1 MERVVALAAQNDD
14 EKALKQFIAAVNRD
28 IKELNKTI
36 SDNFQIFAEVLT
48 KNIVECINKN
58 QLEEKTIKIVL
69 GRYITLKII
78 QDNMQELEETYLK
91 LNDKYKNNID
101 IVNKI
106 IRQINPV
113 KMWEHIGDEIKE
125 KFDLAENNI
134 IKKLEKYNEEN
145 TEGIFGYISKIKKE
159 KIQKEIDNMYQI
171 NEIERWSIKKWI
183 NKGNSVKKYLN
194 EEEKKQLNEV
204 QEEVSKI
211 GQLDVKNLSSYAKQ
225 ELKKLSEQLI
235 EDIGK
240 EEFFKKS
247 NDLKEK
253 IQSAEKE
260 VKENIKMEI
269 KKEMA
274 IIRYKS

>member
-1 MERVVALAAQNDD
+1 M
-14 EKALKQFIAAVNRD
+14 KI
-28 IKELNKTI
+28 
-36 SDNFQIFAEVLT
+36 
-48 KNIVECINKN
+48 
-58 QLEEKTIKIVL
+58 EEKTIKVVL
-69 GRYITLKII
+69 DRYITLKII
-78 QDNMQELEETYLK
+78 QDNMQELEETYLR

-106 IRQINPV
+106 IGQINPV
-113 KMWEHIGDEIKE
+113 KIWEHIGDEIKE
-125 KFDLAENNI
+125 KFDLSENNI

-171 NEIERWSIKKWI
+171 NEMERWSIKKWI

>member
-1 MERVVALAAQNDD
+1 
-14 EKALKQFIAAVNRD
+14 
-28 IKELNKTI
+28 
-36 SDNFQIFAEVLT
+36 
-48 KNIVECINKN
+48 
-58 QLEEKTIKIVL
+58 
-69 GRYITLKII
+69 
-78 QDNMQELEETYLK
+78 MQELEETYLK

-171 NEIERWSIKKWI
+171 NEMERWSIKKWI

-211 GQLDVKNLSSYAKQ
+211 GQLGVKNLSSYAKQ

>member
-1 MERVVALAAQNDD
+1 M
-14 EKALKQFIAAVNRD
+14 
-28 IKELNKTI
+28 
-36 SDNFQIFAEVLT
+36 
-48 KNIVECINKN
+48 ECINKN

-145 TEGIFGYISKIKKE
+145 TEGFFGYISKIKKE

-211 GQLDVKNLSSYAKQ
+211 GQLGVKNLSSYAKQ